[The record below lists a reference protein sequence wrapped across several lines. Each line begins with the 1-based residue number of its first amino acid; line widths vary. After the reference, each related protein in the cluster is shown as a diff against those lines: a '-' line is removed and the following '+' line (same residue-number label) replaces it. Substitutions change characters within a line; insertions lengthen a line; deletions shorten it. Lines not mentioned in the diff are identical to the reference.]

1 MQSSSGRG
9 RLGHIYKIPYILY
22 CKMLLC
28 TNIKQLLICGICE
41 LLLLRIHSIKQGFHG
56 SFFCLS
62 EIDKGQQFACQNI
75 LFMYFKLRG
84 REIF

>member
-1 MQSSSGRG
+1 
-9 RLGHIYKIPYILY
+9 
-22 CKMLLC
+22 MLLC
-28 TNIKQLLICGICE
+28 TNIKQLLICGISE
-41 LLLLRIHSIKQGFHG
+41 LLLLHIHSIKQGFHG

-84 REIF
+84 REIFRFISREDNLAALNRISKLK